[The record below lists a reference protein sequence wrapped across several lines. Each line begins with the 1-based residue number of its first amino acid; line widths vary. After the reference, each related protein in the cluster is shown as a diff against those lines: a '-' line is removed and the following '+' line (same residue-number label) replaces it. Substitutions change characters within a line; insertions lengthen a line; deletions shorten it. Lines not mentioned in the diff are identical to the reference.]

1 VVSLEQVMVS
11 LLNNASVAAFLGAAS
26 AFGLVVANDYR
37 RRLKSK
43 RQIRYLVSD
52 NLDLAHAKLETV
64 KTNIAMLTEDN
75 RLSGAP
81 IMTFP
86 TAALKS
92 KQLEVIDLLDANQS
106 QGLSVLLY
114 WMEGID
120 GLLSEYVEV
129 TKRLRALPKAGPES
143 AQRIELATQI
153 LSTLTDAQVSLER
166 LIEMCEWY
174 GAGQI
179 YKIFETEVPIR

>member
-1 VVSLEQVMVS
+1 MPLEQGMVS
-11 LLNNASVAAFLGAAS
+11 LLNNASVAAFLGAAF
-26 AFGLVVANDYR
+26 AFGLVAANDYR

-52 NLDLAHAKLETV
+52 NLDLARAKLETV
-64 KTNIAMLTEDN
+64 RTNIAMLTEDN

-81 IMTFP
+81 IMAFP

-92 KQLEVIDLLDANQS
+92 KQLEVIDLLDANQN

-120 GLLSEYVEV
+120 GLLGEYVEA
-129 TKRLRALPKAGPES
+129 TKRLRAVPKAGPES
-143 AQRIELATQI
+143 PRRIELATEI
-153 LSTLTDAQVSLER
+153 LSTLTDATVSLEQ

-174 GAGQI
+174 GSDQI
-179 YKIFETEVPIR
+179 YKIFETQVPIR

>member
-1 VVSLEQVMVS
+1 VLTVQGVVS
-11 LLNNASVAAFLGAAS
+11 LLNNASTAAFLGAAF

-37 RRLKSK
+37 RRLKNK
-43 RQIRYLVSD
+43 RQILYLVSD
-52 NLDLAHAKLETV
+52 NLDLARTKLETV

-81 IMTFP
+81 IMGFP

-92 KQLEVIDLLDANQS
+92 KQLEVIDLLDANEN

-114 WMEGID
+114 WMEAID
-120 GLLSEYVEV
+120 GLLGEYVELA
-129 TKRLRALPKAGPES
+129 KRLRTSPKSGPES
-143 AQRIELATQI
+143 VQRIELASRI
-153 LSTLTDAQVSLER
+153 LSTLTDARESLVH

-174 GAGQI
+174 KCGQI
-179 YKIFETEVPIR
+179 FKIFETRIPIR

>member
-1 VVSLEQVMVS
+1 MPPEQSIVG
-11 LLNNASVAAFLGAAS
+11 LLNNASVAAFLGAAF

-52 NLDLAHAKLETV
+52 NLDLARAKLETI

-81 IMTFP
+81 IMAFP
-86 TAALKS
+86 TSALKS
-92 KQLEVIDLLDANQS
+92 KQLEVIDLLDTNQN

-129 TKRLRALPKAGPES
+129 TKRLRGVPKAGPES
-143 AQRIELATQI
+143 VQRIELATQI
-153 LSTLTDAQVSLER
+153 LSTLTDARVSVEH

-174 GAGQI
+174 GSGQI
-179 YKIFETEVPIR
+179 HKIFETQVPIR